1 MFYVYPHK
9 VSLIKIPHY
18 ILIIKIWSLRF
29 KLVNCLQ
36 IWVCWFFLYYIP
48 NLPTLLVHQSCVDL
62 QIEFCSMN
70 QLQFETIHELVDLIM
85 HHVPAVNFIYRQDN
99 HILSHFFFAI
109 FHCAVIYSFPQ
120 NSRPTNSFFKK
131 KLDVKCS
138 RSQVHIKTHTL
149 FYV

>member
-70 QLQFETIHELVDLIM
+70 QLQFETIHEFVDLIM

-99 HILSHFFFAI
+99 HILSHFFL
-109 FHCAVIYSFPQ
+109 Q
-120 NSRPTNSFFKK
+120 FFTALWFTACHKIPVLLIVFLK
-131 KLDVKCS
+131 RNLMSNVPEVKC
-138 RSQVHIKTHTL
+138 T
-149 FYV
+149 